1 MSGALNLIIAR
12 GFDSPIQGALNSYN
26 NQRQAQEGIE
36 SANIAQQGAMQNQQ
50 WQGEDR
56 ALEEQARQKAAQRA
70 QEQEA
75 LLAMIPEIDAR
86 LRANPDDQEA
96 RAAAVEIHSRLN
108 PEKASEGISGL
119 LYPKQSGPQS
129 ALGKL
134 GADLAAGRISQAD
147 YDAAARK
154 ATYIAPPSA
163 TNVTVAMPPQ
173 EREEDKAVGKAFG
186 NQYADIQKAGV
197 EALRT
202 GDRFSR
208 LGQLLEGVQTGK
220 LTPLGTELAAYA
232 QSAGFNIDPK
242 LGNKQGAEAL
252 SNEIALSLRNPAGGA
267 GMPGALSDKDR
278 EFLLK
283 MVPGLAT
290 TPEGRDLMIQTAK
303 KLAKRSQEVAKL
315 ARDYR
320 SKNGSFNDGFFDEL
334 SAWSNS
340 NPLFNEPIQPKKF
353 KTAGGATVEILD

>member
-129 ALGKL
+129 SLGKL

-154 ATYIAPPSA
+154 ATYIAPQASVGSDQASTIKNAPNGYIWKDPANPAAGVVPVPGGPADPA
-163 TNVTVAMPPQ
+163 TILPMTPAEKQAKVALDKQQAANNRAFNAYNVGMSNVLKQFEGTETGPIVGRIPAFT
-173 EREEDKAVGKAFG
+173 EE
-186 NQYADIQKAGV
+186 QQKA
-197 EALRT
+197 
-202 GDRFSR
+202 S
-208 LGQLLEGVQTGK
+208 
-220 LTPLGTELAAYA
+220 
-232 QSAGFNIDPK
+232 
-242 LGNKQGAEAL
+242 GAEAAIL
-252 SNEIALSLRNPAGGA
+252 PILKSLFRSAGEGVFT
-267 GMPGALSDKDR
+267 DKDQD
-278 EFLLK
+278 LLIAMAPTRADRPAARISK
-283 MVPGLAT
+283 INNINQIVAAKLGLPPSALIPEPG
-290 TPEGRDLMIQTAK
+290 QTA
-303 KLAKRSQEVAKL
+303 
-315 ARDYR
+315 
-320 SKNGSFNDGFFDEL
+320 
-334 SAWSNS
+334 
-340 NPLFNEPIQPKKF
+340 PKTFMTK
-353 KTAGGATVEILD
+353 GGATVEILD